1 MKTNNYK
8 QIFVT
13 NMLVLILIIS
23 GCSKSTNN
31 SELSNPSDSPKT
43 NTTDTT
49 NTTTTDNNKAPQTD
63 SDDNTPLG
71 FVSDSPDENG
81 KRVVIVKGT
90 GSDYDNAKKDA
101 MKNAVREVIN
111 ALVTLE
117 TRASLSESITKNIN
131 NYEIFVEQCEILSRK
146 QGDGLIDIKAQV
158 VVQQK
163 SLQTQLLPSEVSVK
177 TFDGASIAKKLTEKI
192 KSDNDAV
199 MLVADFLRSENFPYS
214 CIDAAAELN
223 PTPVKTVGK
232 ELTMELKVTLT
243 SNENKFNAFSKKII
257 PILEKIKIN
266 SGTLILEGTP
276 GQGKSVGFELP
287 DNLDKSYL
295 RCNIFTSSNKSL
307 KNTNWN
313 YYDLPPK
320 FKILFAAYQCIIIC
334 ADVSVNN
341 NNNEKILSLR
351 RPFCNTQLIKSK
363 NFYQYYFDNCIRILL
378 GDSKKKAI
386 LYDSIKTGSTS
397 MFEDKHLNP
406 YGIDPNNPWGRSS
419 NSDEIRA
426 RRDAEFS
433 LYRFNEEHKNIA
445 DSIYIML
452 FPWSINEYSDH
463 KGYTYFNPNRS
474 WSETYT
480 ITITAEELS
489 SVKSVTCRV
498 MSENSAMEEFYKK
511 LPELLKKFA
520 N

>member
-1 MKTNNYK
+1 
-8 QIFVT
+8 
-13 NMLVLILIIS
+13 MLVLILIIS

-43 NTTDTT
+43 NTTDTD
-49 NTTTTDNNKAPQTD
+49 NNKSSQTTTDN
-63 SDDNTPLG
+63 NTPLG

-101 MKNAVREVIN
+101 MKNAVREVVN
-111 ALVTLE
+111 VLVTPE
-117 TRASLSESITKNIN
+117 TRASLGESIAKNIN
-131 NYEIFVEQCEILSRK
+131 NYEVFTEQCEILSRK

-163 SLQTQLLPSEVSVK
+163 LLQMQLVPSEISVK

-199 MLVADFLRSENFPYS
+199 MLMADFLRSENFPYS

-223 PTPVKTVGK
+223 PTPVKTVDN
-232 ELTMELKVTLT
+232 ELTMQVKITLT
-243 SNENKFNAFSKKII
+243 INENKFNAFSKKII
-257 PILEKIKIN
+257 PVLEKIKTN
-266 SGTLILEGTP
+266 SGTLTLEGTP
-276 GQGKSVGFELP
+276 DNNNPNSVAFQLP
-287 DNLDKSYL
+287 ENPDKSFL

-313 YYDLPPK
+313 FYDLPPK
-320 FKILFAAYQCIIIC
+320 FKLLFAAYQGIIIC
-334 ADVSVNN
+334 ADVNVNN
-341 NNNEKILSLR
+341 NNNEKIVSLR
-351 RPFCNTQLIKSK
+351 RPFWNMQLIKSK
-363 NFYQYYFDNCIRILL
+363 NIHQYSGRVYFYYRPFDATDLTNLV
-378 GDSKKKAI
+378 
-386 LYDSIKTGSTS
+386 KTGSTI
-397 MFEDKHLNP
+397 MFDYNVQQHLL
-406 YGIDPNNPWGRSS
+406 NN
-419 NSDEIRA
+419 
-426 RRDAEFS
+426 RD
-433 LYRFNEEHKNIA
+433 NNT

-452 FPWSINEYSDH
+452 FPWFGDGGSSS
-463 KGYTYFNPNRS
+463 YFDQNRNCFQ
-474 WSETYT
+474 THT

-498 MSENSAMEEFYKK
+498 MGENSKMEAFYKK
-511 LPELLKKFA
+511 LPELLDKFA